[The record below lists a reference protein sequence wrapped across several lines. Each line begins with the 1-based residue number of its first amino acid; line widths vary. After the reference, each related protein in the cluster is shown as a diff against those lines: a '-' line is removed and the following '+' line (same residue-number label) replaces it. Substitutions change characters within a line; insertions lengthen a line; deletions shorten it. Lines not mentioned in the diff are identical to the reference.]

1 MQIKLLLSHLLP
13 PGIYE
18 NRTVFESLEVAW
30 QLLRIFP
37 KQMLNRVSQKVL
49 DEYYARDPSRR

>member
-1 MQIKLLLSHLLP
+1 MYVVQSSLIVIL
-13 PGIYE
+13 GIYE
-18 NRTVFESLEVAW
+18 NRTVFESLEIAW

-49 DEYYARDPSRR
+49 DEYYARDPKRR

>member
-1 MQIKLLLSHLLP
+1 MASCYFPQ
-13 PGIYE
+13 GIYE

-37 KQMLNRVSQKVL
+37 KQMLNRVSEKVL
-49 DEYYARDPSRR
+49 NEYYARDPNRR